1 MAATYMTTSASTH
14 VTTAAMTA
22 TTVRGESK
30 RGH

>member
-1 MAATYMTTSASTH
+1 MAATYMTTSAATH

-30 RGH
+30 RGR

>member
-14 VTTAAMTA
+14 VTAAMTA

>member
-1 MAATYMTTSASTH
+1 MAATYMTTSAATH

-22 TTVRGESK
+22 TTVRGESE